1 MIFVL
6 LLHFEMDKVFWITKE
21 RQRLHSLLINNV
33 SYHYSFF
40 FIYYFNL
47 WSAYLYRSFFCPNF
61 KGLNFT
67 SLRFNRII
75 CPKLNHVFNH
85 HFYKINF
92 RLIPDI
98 KVSVRN

>member
-21 RQRLHSLLINNV
+21 RQRLHSLLNNNDLL
-33 SYHYSFF
+33 SYSFMF
-40 FIYYFNL
+40 TYYFNL

-61 KGLNFT
+61 KELNFT
-67 SLRFNRII
+67 SLRFNRNL
-75 CPKLNHVFNH
+75 CPKFINELNH

-92 RLIPDI
+92 QFMPNIL
-98 KVSVRN
+98 VSVRN